1 MKRVIVLETR
11 NPRTKEE
18 KKLFGRTNVKKCT
31 DITDIF
37 LNQKQTD
44 EQMVDT
50 LIHELLHFVCSITT
64 FKPKISLKVEE
75 ARVRAAT
82 TAAIKVLLN
91 DK

>member
-1 MKRVIVLETR
+1 
-11 NPRTKEE
+11 
-18 KKLFGRTNVKKCT
+18 
-31 DITDIF
+31 
-37 LNQKQTD
+37 
-44 EQMVDT
+44 
-50 LIHELLHFVCSITT
+50 LLHFVCSITT